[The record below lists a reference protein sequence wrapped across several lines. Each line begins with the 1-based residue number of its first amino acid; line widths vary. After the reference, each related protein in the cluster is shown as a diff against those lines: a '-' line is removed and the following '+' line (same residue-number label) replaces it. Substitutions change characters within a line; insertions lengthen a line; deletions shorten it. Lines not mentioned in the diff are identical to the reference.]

1 MRLECLTSGSP
12 ECPLV
17 RLYDFQPHEAADLL
31 TAINS
36 LASAAA
42 ERIEVH
48 DLPFVESVGGCRL
61 VFTGQH
67 HDRAIVSG
75 PNGNEF
81 DCGFTAATWDNVA
94 GLLEP
99 FAKGDR
105 GFQWLAGVPGDAAL
119 LISASSGGEW

>member
-61 VFTGQH
+61 VFTRQH
-67 HDRAIVSG
+67 TIEPSSAARTEMSLTVVSLLPRGIMWPDCWSLLRRAIG
-75 PNGNEF
+75 DFNGLPVYQEMPP
-81 DCGFTAATWDNVA
+81 C
-94 GLLEP
+94 
-99 FAKGDR
+99 
-105 GFQWLAGVPGDAAL
+105 
-119 LISASSGGEW
+119 